1 MAARPGKPRRL
12 RAAIGRRDHAVGVA
26 IERDT
31 GDGDSRQ
38 RRQPALQ
45 LSIIRIA
52 LGETEAVAIAVG
64 GEDENAAMTGAGLR
78 DIETASLKASLA
90 MLRSVA
96 AALALLGSMIAS
108 AAAQDAPRS
117 ECLAMANAPPRA
129 TPVGLRQAKA
139 DEVAITY
146 AGHSTYYIDTP
157 GGVRI
162 ATDYSGA
169 YTTGR
174 LPDVVTMNRAHSSH
188 YTLFPDPHIP
198 IVLHGWGDDGQ
209 PAHIAQRV
217 GDVFIRN
224 VTTDIRRFFGDNSGD
239 DMIKDGNSIFIFEVA
254 GLCIGHLGHLH
265 HKLDDSHFAAIGRLD
280 IVMVPID
287 GTYTMSL
294 DGIAE
299 ITRRLRASV
308 VLPMH
313 RFMTPLDEFM
323 RRIGQQ
329 FSIDMRT
336 ERTLE
341 ISRDTLP
348 ATPTVIIL
356 RGV

>member
-1 MAARPGKPRRL
+1 
-12 RAAIGRRDHAVGVA
+12 
-26 IERDT
+26 
-31 GDGDSRQ
+31 
-38 RRQPALQ
+38 
-45 LSIIRIA
+45 
-52 LGETEAVAIAVG
+52 
-64 GEDENAAMTGAGLR
+64 
-78 DIETASLKASLA
+78 
-90 MLRSVA
+90 MLRSFPVVIA
-96 AALALLGSMIAS
+96 VLGSLIAP
-108 AAAQDAPRS
+108 AAAQQSLRS

-129 TPVGLRQAKA
+129 TPVSLRRLAAKA

-157 GGVRI
+157 RGVRI

-169 YTTGR
+169 YRIGR
-174 LPDVVTMNRAHSSH
+174 LPDVATMNRAHSTH
-188 YTLFPDPHIP
+188 YSLFPDLRIPH
-198 IVLHGWGDDGQ
+198 VLHGWGDDGK

-217 GDVFIRN
+217 GDVYIRN
-224 VTTDIRRFFGDNSGD
+224 VTTDIRRYYGD
-239 DMIKDGNSIFIFEVA
+239 DSNGEMIRDGNSIFIFEVA

-287 GTYTMSL
+287 GSYTMSL
-294 DGIAE
+294 DGISD

-313 RFMTPLDEFM
+313 RFMTPLDDFM

-329 FSIDMRT
+329 FEIDRRD
-336 ERTLE
+336 ERTLT
-341 ISRDTLP
+341 ISRETLP

-356 RGV
+356 DGV

>member
-1 MAARPGKPRRL
+1 M
-12 RAAIGRRDHAVGVA
+12 RAPPQI
-26 IERDT
+26 
-31 GDGDSRQ
+31 
-38 RRQPALQ
+38 
-45 LSIIRIA
+45 
-52 LGETEAVAIAVG
+52 
-64 GEDENAAMTGAGLR
+64 AAMTEAALGDRMRRL
-78 DIETASLKASLA
+78 LKPGLA
-90 MLRSVA
+90 MLRYFTAVVA
-96 AALALLGSMIAS
+96 FFGSLIVS
-108 AAAQDAPRS
+108 AAAQQTPRSS
-117 ECLAMANAPPRA
+117 ECLAMADAAPRVR
-129 TPVGLRQAKA
+129 PVGFAQATDKA

-174 LPDVVTMNRAHSSH
+174 VPDVVTMNRAHGTH
-188 YTLFPDPHIP
+188 YTLVPDPRIP
-198 IVLHGWGDDGQ
+198 HVLHGWGEKGE
-209 PAHIAQRV
+209 PAKIALRV
-217 GDVFIRN
+217 SDVFIRN
-224 VTTDIRRFFGDNSGD
+224 VTTDIRRYFGDDSNAE
-239 DMIKDGNSIFIFEVA
+239 MIRDGNSIFIFEVA

-294 DGIAE
+294 DGISE

-329 FSIDMRT
+329 FAIDQRT
-336 ERTLE
+336 ERTLT
-341 ISRDTLP
+341 ISRETLP
-348 ATPTVIIL
+348 GTPTVIIL
-356 RGV
+356 QGV